1 MSPVALCQIIFV
13 RQSGQCI
20 MKIESWKE
28 GDFVNV
34 PGKQAVSLEEFYRMR
49 ETTDRVL
56 EYIDGAVLMSP
67 SPSTQH
73 QRISGRLHVQ
83 LFHFLEGKPYEV
95 FHAPFDIELKN
106 ERIEGKKIVVP
117 DLTVICDRSGLT
129 DTKFVGVPTLIIEIL
144 SPSNQAYDLV
154 FKLNLYMQYGVY
166 EYWIVNPMHRVVQIY
181 SLNDNGQYEQAGVWK
196 ETGTACSRAL
206 DGFSVDVEQLFQS

>member
-1 MSPVALCQIIFV
+1 M
-13 RQSGQCI
+13 
-20 MKIESWKE
+20 
-28 GDFVNV
+28 NV

-117 DLTVICDRSGLT
+117 DLTVICDPSGLT